1 MISDYLSKEERYACV
16 KAGAFAYAGMLDAEE
31 GPLPQVK
38 EAQVLDVADT
48 GISVADKSISTA
60 KSLAMLAAISAGIPL
75 GVFGHVIGRRIF
87 GMCLK
92 VEELKEK
99 IRLYRTAADEM
110 ASGLSGGEV

>member
-31 GPLPQVK
+31 GSLPQVK
-38 EAQVLDVADT
+38 EAQVLDVADK
-48 GISVADKSISTA
+48 GISAA

-75 GVFGHVIGRRIF
+75 GVFGHVIGRRIA
-87 GMCLK
+87 GKRLK
-92 VEELKEK
+92 EEELKEK

>member
-38 EAQVLDVADT
+38 EAQVLDAADK
-48 GISVADKSISTA
+48 GISAA
-60 KSLAMLAAISAGIPL
+60 KSLAMLAAISTGIPL
-75 GVFGHVIGRRIF
+75 GVFSHVIGRRIA
-87 GMCLK
+87 GKRLK
-92 VEELKEK
+92 EEELKEK

>member
-38 EAQVLDVADT
+38 EAQALDAADK
-48 GISVADKSISTA
+48 GISAA

-75 GVFGHVIGRRIF
+75 GVFGHVIGRRIA
-87 GMCLK
+87 GKRLK
-92 VEELKEK
+92 EEELKEK

>member
-38 EAQVLDVADT
+38 EAQVLDVADK
-48 GISVADKSISTA
+48 GISAA

-75 GVFGHVIGRRIF
+75 GVFGHVIGRRIA
-87 GMCLK
+87 GKRLK
-92 VEELKEK
+92 EEELKEK

>member
-38 EAQVLDVADT
+38 EAQVLDAADK
-48 GISVADKSISTA
+48 GISAA
-60 KSLAMLAAISAGIPL
+60 KSLAMLAAISTGIPL
-75 GVFGHVIGRRIF
+75 GVFSRVISRRIA
-87 GMCLK
+87 GERLK
-92 VEELKEK
+92 EEELKEK